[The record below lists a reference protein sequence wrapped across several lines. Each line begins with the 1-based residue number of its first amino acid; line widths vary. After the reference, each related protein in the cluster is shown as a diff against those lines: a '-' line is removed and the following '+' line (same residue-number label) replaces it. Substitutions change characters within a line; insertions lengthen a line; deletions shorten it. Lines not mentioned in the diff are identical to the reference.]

1 MIEPRDSGQI
11 GVLVVAL
18 ATVTLLVAQ
27 GLARF
32 GDALVDAARA
42 QSVADAVALA
52 VAGGRHDVVGDLTR
66 DLHATVVDVLGDD
79 EVTVRVVVNGRVA
92 VSRAVAT
99 GAATT
104 P

>member
-1 MIEPRDSGQI
+1 MIESRDSGQI
-11 GVLVVAL
+11 GVLVIAVA
-18 ATVTLLVAQ
+18 AVVLVVVQ
-27 GLARF
+27 GMARF
-32 GDALVDAARA
+32 GDALVDSARA

-52 VAGGRHDVVGDLTR
+52 VAGGRPEVVGDLTR
-66 DLHATVVDVLGDD
+66 GPDATVVDVLGDD

-92 VSRAVAT
+92 VSRAVGS